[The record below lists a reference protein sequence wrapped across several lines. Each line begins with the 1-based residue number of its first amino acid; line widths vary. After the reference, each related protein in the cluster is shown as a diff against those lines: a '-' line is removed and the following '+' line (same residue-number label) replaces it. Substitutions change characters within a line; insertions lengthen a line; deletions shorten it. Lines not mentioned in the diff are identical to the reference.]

1 MKKDEMM
8 GEKMVNKC
16 FYIFRCFVLFVGQYA
31 CAIVVFLPSARFTN
45 CKSCKLMHMHTDYC
59 RGVERADLWPYNQ
72 CSVCSSALY
81 KGAASASQILLQM
94 PEQSQLMRMLSIH
107 PLSLANAEFTLASA
121 PRPHTDTHIHGMYT
135 LHMHL

>member
-1 MKKDEMM
+1 MFLYFP
-8 GEKMVNKC
+8 VFC
-16 FYIFRCFVLFVGQYA
+16 FVGQYV
-31 CAIVVFLPSARFTN
+31 CAVDVSLPSGRLTFSS
-45 CKSCKLMHMHTDYC
+45 CKSCKPMHMHTDYC

-94 PEQSQLMRMLSIH
+94 PEQSRLMWMLSIH

-121 PRPHTDTHIHGMYT
+121 PQSHTDTHIPGMYT